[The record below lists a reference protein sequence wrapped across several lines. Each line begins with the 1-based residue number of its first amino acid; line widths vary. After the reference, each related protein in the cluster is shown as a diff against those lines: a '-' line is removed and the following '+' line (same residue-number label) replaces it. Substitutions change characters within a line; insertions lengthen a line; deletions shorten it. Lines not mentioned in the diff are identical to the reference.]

1 MEIFDIVDEKGIP
14 TGETVERTRAHAEGI
29 RHRTAHI
36 WVIREQNGR
45 VEVLL
50 QKRSDDKDSFP
61 GRYDT
66 SSSGHIHAGDEPLIS
81 AVREL
86 SEEIGIFAEPED
98 LEFAGKFDI
107 QYAKEFYGKLFR
119 DNEVSY
125 VYVYRKPVDI
135 SALVLQ
141 TEEISEVKWF
151 DLEDAYKRI
160 QAHDPVLCVPI
171 GGIETMMNY
180 IGFKMKA

>member
-1 MEIFDIVDEKGIP
+1 MEIFDIVDEHGQP
-14 TGETVERTRAHAEGI
+14 TGETVERTVAHTKGI

-36 WVIREQNGR
+36 WVIREENGR
-45 VEVLL
+45 TEVLL

-98 LEFAGKFDI
+98 LEFAGTFDI
-107 QYAKEFYGKLFR
+107 KYAKEFYGKLFC

-125 VYVYRKPVDI
+125 VYIYKKPVDI
-135 SALVLQ
+135 STLTLQ
-141 TEEISEVKWF
+141 TEEVSEVRWF

-160 QAHDPVLCVPI
+160 LAHDPELCVPI
-171 GGIETMMNY
+171 GGIETMMRY
-180 IGFKMKA
+180 INFTV